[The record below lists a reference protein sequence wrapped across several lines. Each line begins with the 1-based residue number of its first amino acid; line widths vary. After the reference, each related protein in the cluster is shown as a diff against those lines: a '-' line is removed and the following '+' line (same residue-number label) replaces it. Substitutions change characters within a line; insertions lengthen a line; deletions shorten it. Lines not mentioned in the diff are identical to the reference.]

1 MIEYI
6 HELRQAKV
14 LYILAMIGLAMTLD
28 FISGVLAARYT
39 RTFTSKQGING
50 LIRKMA
56 SLCLLLFFLP
66 LALVIPMKV
75 GIGMLYMFYSGY
87 LWFELHSI
95 LENYQKLG
103 IDTQLFQQFITQLKQ
118 LFIDYIKRK

>member
-1 MIEYI
+1 
-6 HELRQAKV
+6 
-14 LYILAMIGLAMTLD
+14 MIGLAMTLD

-103 IDTQLFQQFITQLKQ
+103 VDTQLFQQFITQLKQ

>member
-118 LFIDYIKRK
+118 LFIDYIKCK

>member
-103 IDTQLFQQFITQLKQ
+103 VDTQLFQQFITQLKQ

>member
-1 MIEYI
+1 MIDYI